1 MGCGAIRELEKA
13 IIRQQIINSALIGIL
28 FAVNIIWLCVYI
40 HSQKEFE
47 YTVETKTEVIEETVI
62 EQDSDGNNVAVLGDG
77 NTIGGTYGT
86 ENR

>member
-1 MGCGAIRELEKA
+1 MGCSAIRELEKA

-40 HSQKEFE
+40 HSQE
-47 YTVETKTEVIEETVI
+47 TVETKTEVIEETVI
-62 EQDSDGNNVAVLGDG
+62 EQDSDGNNVAVLGDS